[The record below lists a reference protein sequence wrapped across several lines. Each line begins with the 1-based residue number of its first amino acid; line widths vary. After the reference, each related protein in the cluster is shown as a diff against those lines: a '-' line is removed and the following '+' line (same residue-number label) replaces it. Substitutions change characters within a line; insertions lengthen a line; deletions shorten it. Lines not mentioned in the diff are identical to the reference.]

1 MLQTMALNQM
11 NPGSTADALFRSC
24 KLDAK
29 NVVGWL
35 MTQNALRSCS
45 DIARSR
51 KRITLG
57 FFDTSM
63 SVLKL
68 GYEPGLGID
77 PDFTEID
84 QYRVF

>member
-1 MLQTMALNQM
+1 MAHIAMLQTTALNRM

-35 MTQNALRSCS
+35 MTQNALRSWG

-51 KRITLG
+51 KRITAQI
-57 FFDTSM
+57 
-63 SVLKL
+63 LKCSKANTRNK
-68 GYEPGLGID
+68 GIG
-77 PDFTEID
+77 TKI
-84 QYRVF
+84 